1 MRIAS
6 LSTALID
13 RETEN
18 YLRIMIP
25 LEGLV
30 RMWMSPP
37 LPRLT
42 GDFHRAAAIVSLHA
56 RPRDAMSALSTI
68 FPPFGH
74 LIIGLHCDHN
84 TSVKYLYS

>member
-1 MRIAS
+1 MRSTS

-30 RMWMSPP
+30 RMWMSSP

-42 GDFHRAAAIVSLHA
+42 GDLHRAAAIVALHV
-56 RPRDAMSALSTI
+56 RPCDAMSAVSSI
-68 FPPFGH
+68 FPPV
-74 LIIGLHCDHN
+74 GLHCDHN
-84 TSVKYLYS
+84 TNVKYLYS